1 MTARFSNKCSK
12 TSLFATKTRGHRP
25 RLQLRKYRLIWNS
38 SRSGRLKLF
47 LRDPLVWNF
56 VESAPID
63 SHLRD
68 SVHKVAEIHRLHNIA
83 VHAESIGFQHVPV
96 FLGR

>member
-38 SRSGRLKLF
+38 SRSGRLSLESQSESE
-47 LRDPLVWNF
+47 LRLTR
-56 VESAPID
+56 ETAAA
-63 SHLRD
+63 
-68 SVHKVAEIHRLHNIA
+68 AEILRFEERRADALITA
-83 VHAESIGFQHVPV
+83 GIVEVRVVGQVV
-96 FLGR
+96 DLGGEIK